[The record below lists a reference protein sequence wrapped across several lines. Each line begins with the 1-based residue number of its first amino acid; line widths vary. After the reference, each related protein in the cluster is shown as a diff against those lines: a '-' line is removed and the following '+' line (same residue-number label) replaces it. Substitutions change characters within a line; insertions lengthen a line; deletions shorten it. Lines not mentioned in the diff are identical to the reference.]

1 MGVAFIYKMA
11 RRDFRYWPPI
21 ESQAV
26 SGIVSLIVR
35 LCTKIMVDFTGT
47 MQFRHPFEYGG
58 VYFTFILLTTPLLS
72 LYFGSRY
79 LSFVKDEE
87 VKTTLDYVFSSD
99 DIHVGLG
106 CLAAVQLLS
115 FALLMSIIPPKI
127 RKTFFSTQ
135 TGKHYTRTNFETA
148 PNDLAKME
156 VFTHHPSL
164 YTPIKDEVKEWLNER
179 LPVWIAEED
188 DWFDDQKKATIP
200 DEYVIDP
207 SLLIKI
213 RGERERERDG
223 QVEEE
228 K

>member
-1 MGVAFIYKMA
+1 MA

-79 LSFVKDEE
+79 LTFIEDDE
-87 VKTTLDYVFSSD
+87 VKATLDYVFSSD
-99 DIHVGLG
+99 KIYGGLG

-115 FALLMSIIPPKI
+115 FALLMSIVPSKI

-135 TGKHYTRTNFETA
+135 TEKQFTCTNFKTA
-148 PNDLAKME
+148 PNDFAKMDTFD
-156 VFTHHPSL
+156 VHPTL
-164 YTPIKDEVKEWLNER
+164 YAPIKEELKAWLNER
-179 LPVWIAEED
+179 LPVFLEEQPE
-188 DWFDDQKKATIP
+188 WFNDQKKAAIP
-200 DEYVIDP
+200 DDFVADP
-207 SLLIKI
+207 AMLLRIRGVNIEKI
-213 RGERERERDG
+213 RERRRSSLG
-223 QVEEE
+223 GLTT
-228 K
+228 